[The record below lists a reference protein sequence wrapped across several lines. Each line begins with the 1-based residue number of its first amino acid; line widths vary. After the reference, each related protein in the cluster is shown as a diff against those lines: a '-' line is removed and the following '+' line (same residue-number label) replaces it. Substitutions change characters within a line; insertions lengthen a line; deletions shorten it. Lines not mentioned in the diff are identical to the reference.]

1 MGEKPKT
8 IEEERQEM
16 FREMEK
22 IISELI
28 KNFDKMIEKCSDSE
42 VQTDGETESI

>member
-1 MGEKPKT
+1 MDKPKT
-8 IEEERQEM
+8 VEEERQEM

-28 KNFDKMIEKCSDSE
+28 KNFDKMIEKCSDTE
-42 VQTDGETESI
+42 VQTDGDSETI

>member
-1 MGEKPKT
+1 MENKSKT

-22 IISELI
+22 IILELI
-28 KNFDKMIEKCSDSE
+28 KNLDKMIEKCSDSE
-42 VQTDGETESI
+42 VQTDGDSESI